1 MTRIGI
7 ALSGGG
13 HRATIWGL
21 GVLLYLA
28 DAGRQKD
35 VGVIASVSGGS
46 IANGVVAHEMDYRQ
60 ASADEVRSKVR
71 PLLRH
76 VAHDGLFFW
85 GPSTNAFVITV
96 LGLFILG
103 ALGFLAG
110 LIMAFI
116 GGIGLVPGI
125 VLVASLVVL
134 TAGITVFTRRSAVV
148 DSALARTHFS
158 LDGKP
163 TRLADV
169 ERSLDHVMCATELQA
184 GEHFYFAPTFLYSY
198 RFGRGQP
205 AGLQLSTAVQAS
217 ACLPG
222 AFAARRL
229 PTRAHLFQ
237 RSATVDEP
245 PQVPAEML
253 CTDGGVYDNMADQ
266 WLAGLPARIAE
277 NPGLKVKSRAV
288 DEIVVVNSSAGPD
301 WVPVRRSWLPI
312 RNELTTLSRAKD
324 VQYAVSTS
332 TRRHRLVTDWDAAA
346 KAGHG
351 THGALVHIG
360 QSPFEVPDH
369 FVRATEHWPQR
380 AIRAKEALSW
390 LGDTD
395 ENKTAWAQIAKD
407 NRGVPTMLGKLNA
420 DTTAR
425 LLWHAY
431 VVAACNL
438 HVILRD
444 FPLPTRLP
452 TQDDFR
458 NLICQERRGTS

>member
-1 MTRIGI
+1 MTRIGV

-21 GVLLYLA
+21 GVLLYVA
-28 DAGRQKD
+28 DADRQKD

-46 IANGVVAHEMDYRQ
+46 IANGVIAHEMDYTQ

-76 VAHDGLFFW
+76 VAYDGLFFW
-85 GPSTNAFVITV
+85 GRSTNAFVITA
-96 LGLFILG
+96 LGLLGLG

-116 GGIGLVPGI
+116 GGAGLVPGI
-125 VLVASLVVL
+125 ILAGSLVVL

-148 DSALARTHFS
+148 DSALARAHFS

-163 TRLADV
+163 TKLADV

-205 AGLQLSTAVQAS
+205 AGLLLSTAVQAS

-229 PTRAHLFQ
+229 PTRAHLFE
-237 RSATVDEP
+237 RDKTVEEP

-266 WLAGLPARIAE
+266 WLAGLSARIAE
-277 NPGLKVKSRAV
+277 NPGLKVKTRAL
-288 DEIVVVNSSAGPD
+288 DEFIVVNSSAGPD

-312 RNELTTLSRAKD
+312 RNELTALMRAKD

-332 TRRHRLVTDWDAAA
+332 TRRHRLVADWDAAA
-346 KAGHG
+346 QAGHG
-351 THGALVHIG
+351 TRGALVHVG

-369 FVRATEHWPQR
+369 FVHATEHWPQR

-390 LGDTD
+390 LGDMEND
-395 ENKTAWAQIAKD
+395 ETAWAQIAEE
-407 NRGVPTMLGKLNA
+407 NRGVPTTLGKLNP

-438 HVILRD
+438 HVILEG
-444 FPLPTRLP
+444 FPLPTKPP
-452 TQDDFR
+452 TLDDFR
-458 NLICQERRGTS
+458 NLIQ

>member
-1 MTRIGI
+1 MPRIGV

-28 DAGRQKD
+28 DVGRQKD

-46 IANGVVAHEMDYRQ
+46 IANGVVAHEMDY
-60 ASADEVRSKVR
+60 ALAGADEVRSKVR

-76 VAHDGLFFW
+76 VAYDGLFFW
-85 GPSTNAFVITV
+85 GRGTNAFVITV
-96 LGLFILG
+96 LGLLG
-103 ALGFLAG
+103 LGTLGFLTG
-110 LIMAFI
+110 LITAFI
-116 GGIGLVPGI
+116 GGLGLVPGI
-125 VLVASLVVL
+125 VLVVSLVVL

-148 DSALARTHFS
+148 DAALARTHFNR
-158 LDGKP
+158 DGKP
-163 TRLADV
+163 TKLADV
-169 ERSLDHVMCATELQA
+169 ERSLDHVLCATELQA
-184 GEHFYFAPTFLYSY
+184 GEHFYLAPTVLYSY

-205 AGLQLSTAVQAS
+205 AGLPLSTAVQAS
-217 ACLPG
+217 ACLPA

-229 PTRAHLFQ
+229 PTRAHLFE
-237 RSATVDEP
+237 RSDKVKEP
-245 PQVPAEML
+245 AQVPAEML
-253 CTDGGVYDNMADQ
+253 LIDGGVYDNMADQ
-266 WLAGLPARIAE
+266 WLTGLPARIAD

-288 DEIVVVNSSAGPD
+288 DEFIVVNSSAGPD

-312 RNELTTLSRAKD
+312 RNELTALMRAKD

-332 TRRHRLVTDWDAAA
+332 TRRHRLVADWDAAA
-346 KAGHG
+346 QAGHG
-351 THGALVHIG
+351 TCGALVHVG

-369 FVRATEHWPQR
+369 FVHATEHWPQR

-390 LGDTD
+390 LGDAGET
-395 ENKTAWAQIAKD
+395 KTAWEQIAKD
-407 NRGVPTMLGKLNA
+407 NRGVPTMLGRLDP

-438 HVILRD
+438 HVILED
-444 FPLPTRLP
+444 FPLPDRLP
-452 TQDDFR
+452 ALDDFR
-458 NLICQERRGTS
+458 NLIR